1 MVKYNCEKCGK
12 EFTQKVQYNKHT
24 NIKNPCV
31 FESKPEIINEVKNLD
46 IVSSSSSSSSSS
58 SISNET
64 TDISHKKQLGQ
75 FYTTNY
81 KYIPDDIIDIIEPF
95 AGSGDLLK
103 FIDNQQKYNIQC
115 YDIDPKQEYI
125 IKQDTLLNPPKFD
138 DTFIISNPP
147 YLARNK
153 CHDKTLFDKYNTN
166 DLYKCFIQILINSK
180 CKGGILIV
188 PLNFISSIRAS
199 DIELRQKF
207 TNKYDFVSIN
217 IFEERVFDD
226 TSYTICSFQFK
237 LKYEEINREIS
248 CYIYPANK
256 KINFVLNAENNYTIG
271 GDIYNLP
278 QNTTYK
284 IERATKASTDPSCF
298 TNILIKCIDDSN
310 DNKIRLSIVNDNIR
324 NKYIDNTPNLTA
336 RSFAILVI
344 EPKLDTKQQEQ
355 LVERF
360 NAFLNKH
367 REKYNSLFLTN
378 YRESNTIARKRIS
391 FGLVYEIC
399 NYLLQ

>member
-1 MVKYNCEKCGK
+1 MVKYSCEKCGK
-12 EFTQKVQYNKHT
+12 EFTQKGQYNKHT
-24 NIKNPCV
+24 NIKKPCV
-31 FESKPEIINEVKNLD
+31 FVEEINDTLHE
-46 IVSSSSSSSSSS
+46 
-58 SISNET
+58 
-64 TDISHKKQLGQ
+64 HKKELGQ

-81 KYIPDDIIDIIEPF
+81 TYILQNMYIPDDIVEIIEPF
-95 AGSGDLLK
+95 AGNGDLLK
-103 FIDNQQKYNIQC
+103 FIDNQQNQNQYNIRC

-125 IKQDTLLNPPKFD
+125 VKQDTLLNPPNFD
-138 DTFIISNPP
+138 GAFVISNPP

-153 CHDKTLFDKYNTN
+153 CKDKTLFDKYNTN
-166 DLYKCFIQILINSK
+166 DLYKCFIQILIQSN

-207 TNKYDFVSIN
+207 IKKYDVVAIN

-237 LKYEEINREIS
+237 LNSTCEEEEVDNKI
-248 CYIYPANK
+248 CGWIYPENK

-271 GDIYNLP
+271 GEIYNLP
-278 QNTTYK
+278 QNTSYK

-310 DNKIRLSIVNDNIR
+310 ESRIKTSIVNDDIKK
-324 NKYIDNTPNLTA
+324 KYIDNTPNLTA
-336 RSFAILVI
+336 RSFAILVV
-344 EPKLDTKQQEQ
+344 EPKLDMKQQEQ
-355 LVERF
+355 LVEKF